1 MLSTAR
7 VCSLVQL
14 GVDVLEYGELVFL
27 VRLVQCYLPGDHR
40 QFWGAG
46 FALCNEV
53 EGANVVRLDTYH

>member
-1 MLSTAR
+1 MFS
-7 VCSLVQL
+7 
-14 GVDVLEYGELVFL
+14 VDVLEYGELVFL

-53 EGANVVRLDTYH
+53 EGANVVRFDTYH